1 MWNPCFTRS
10 FNDWELVEVEN
21 LLGRLGG
28 ERVLL
33 DEEAEVRWLES
44 KDGNFSIKSLYKVLE
59 LDLYKVSVV
68 VEASFYLMQC
78 VFGVPFIG
86 KGDPLGLE
94 WCLGRQKV

>member
-44 KDGNFSIKSLYKVLE
+44 KNGNFSIKS
-59 LDLYKVSVV
+59 LYKVSVV
-68 VEASFYLMQC
+68 VEASFYLIHC
-78 VFGVPFIG
+78 VLGVPFIG
-86 KGDPLGLE
+86 KGDPLG
-94 WCLGRQKV
+94 